1 MIDIS
6 IPLLYRRSHLFGHRF
21 RHRRALGLACSKAPR
36 WNHQSLRSHPPSET
50 RPCMTSSAPCLMSPA
65 ISLPK
70 GRGRRWARLPT
81 YPDPDTVTSEGA
93 GRCTTVPACQCR
105 TNPLDIHRLP
115 VCLSNNLI
123 QPNQSEQ
130 TYSTPSITLHCHFHD
145 TRHVLDNTLCFRV
158 QDKPRQDIC
167 RQAHRICHSQPPIHY
182 LTYSTTYSHSRHF
195 TLLRHFTARL
205 SPATYVPYHS
215 PNSSQL
221 SLRYFKPRTALSHR
235 KISPQPHDSPFE
247 HGFARL
253 HPRRILSVRIPPEP
267 RRQYGRL

>member
-1 MIDIS
+1 
-6 IPLLYRRSHLFGHRF
+6 
-21 RHRRALGLACSKAPR
+21 
-36 WNHQSLRSHPPSET
+36 
-50 RPCMTSSAPCLMSPA
+50 MTSSAPCIISPA
-65 ISLPK
+65 ISPPK

-105 TNPLDIHRLP
+105 TDPLDIYCLS
-115 VCLSNNLI
+115 VCLSNNHI
-123 QPNQSEQ
+123 QSNQSEQ
-130 TYSTPSITLHCHFHD
+130 TSPIHHSPLSLPRHTSCVRQHALLSRARQTE
-145 TRHVLDNTLCFRV
+145 TRHL
-158 QDKPRQDIC
+158 
-167 RQAHRICHSQPPIHY
+167 PPGASHLPLPTPNSLQYY
-182 LTYSTTYSHSRHF
+182 LTYSHSRHF
-195 TLLRHFTARL
+195 ALLRHFTARL

-215 PNSSQL
+215 PNSLQL
-221 SLRYFKPRTALSHR
+221 SLRCFKPRTALSHR